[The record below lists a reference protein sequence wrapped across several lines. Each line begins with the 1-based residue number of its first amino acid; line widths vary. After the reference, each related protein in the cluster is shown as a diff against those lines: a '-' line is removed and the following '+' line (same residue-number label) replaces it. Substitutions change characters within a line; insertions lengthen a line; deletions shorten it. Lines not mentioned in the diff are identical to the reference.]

1 MDTMGVFTAT
11 TLPVHIVAGGLALAA
26 GYVALYATKGAT
38 LHRRSGLLFV
48 GAMVVMSVTGMVVA
62 AVEGEAPAI
71 NIPAAMLAFYL
82 VVTSLTT
89 VRPPVSWS
97 RPVDVAGMLLAF
109 ALGLACTVLA
119 VAAIAGGG
127 RSAGMAYPLVMF
139 AAVGVL
145 GGVGD
150 LRMLR
155 AGGVRGA
162 ARLRR
167 HLWRMCLAL
176 ALAAMAFF
184 LGQADE
190 FPRALRIMPVLALP
204 VLAVL
209 ATMFAWLW
217 RIRGRRRVPVI
228 TGGRAPH
235 SAAMDARVFQ

>member
-1 MDTMGVFTAT
+1 MYTMGIFAAA
-11 TLPVHIVAGGLALAA
+11 TLPVHILAGGLALAA
-26 GYVALYATKGAT
+26 GYVALSATKGAA

-48 GAMVVMSVTGMVVA
+48 GAMVVMSVTGMVLA

-71 NIPAAMLAFYL
+71 NIPAAALALYL

-89 VRPPVSWS
+89 VRPPGPGS
-97 RPVDVAGMLLAF
+97 RPVDVASMLLAF
-109 ALGLACTVLA
+109 GLGLACTVLA

-127 RSAGMAYPLVMF
+127 RRAGMAYPLVMF
-139 AAVGVL
+139 AAIGLL
-145 GGVGD
+145 GGTGD
-150 LRMLR
+150 WRMLR
-155 AGGVRGA
+155 AGGLRGA

-176 ALAAMAFF
+176 TLAAMAFF

-217 RIRGRRRVPVI
+217 RIRGQRKVPVI
-228 TGGRAPH
+228 TGGSAPRP
-235 SAAMDARVFQ
+235 AAMDARVFQ